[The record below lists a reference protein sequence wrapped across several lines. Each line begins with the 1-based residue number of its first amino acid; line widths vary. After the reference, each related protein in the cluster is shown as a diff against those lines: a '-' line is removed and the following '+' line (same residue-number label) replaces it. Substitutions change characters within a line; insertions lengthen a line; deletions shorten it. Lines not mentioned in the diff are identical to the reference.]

1 MGSPSLWKTWLRQLA
16 CRHDWL
22 VEMGDIPEAELELLA
37 SRRHNVM
44 TSEAVLLGVMRPR
57 RKYRCC
63 CRHCDKRTELA
74 GSKLFRLYPD
84 RFVLGED

>member
-1 MGSPSLWKTWLRQLA
+1 
-16 CRHDWL
+16 
-22 VEMGDIPEAELELLA
+22 
-37 SRRHNVM
+37 M